1 LEHESVPSPE
11 TDREFGSLIR
21 SALCDDPVAG
31 STHGYYRYP
40 ARFSPQFARAAVESL
55 TDPGDTVLDPFMGGG
70 TAAVEALACGR
81 RFVGCDLNS
90 LSGFL
95 ARVKTSPLGG
105 RDLAEV
111 QKWVDGLAGSLP
123 LGAAKPRHTD
133 WTGYQINTPWWIRG
147 AIEGCLDSAEQLETG
162 DQRSFAR
169 CALLRTGQ
177 WALDC
182 RKKVP
187 SAREFLNMLCRNV
200 ELMDAGMR
208 EYAARLS
215 QSGDFKPR
223 SNRRLLIKD
232 SADLATDKRI
242 PRSWLPPKLILTS
255 PPYPGV
261 HILYHRW
268 QVQGRRE
275 TPAPYW
281 IAGSLDGYGAS
292 HYTFGD
298 RQRKSTDNYFERLAS
313 CIRSIV
319 ALMGPDSLFVQL
331 VAFSNP
337 DTQMR
342 PYMATLRSVGLT
354 EAKLPGRPGQI
365 RRDVPNRKWYAQL
378 LGRTAPSKEIVL
390 VHRKA

>member
-1 LEHESVPSPE
+1 VASPE
-11 TDREFGSLIR
+11 TDRDFGSLIR
-21 SALCDDPVAG
+21 SALCDRPVAG

-40 ARFSPQFARAAVESL
+40 ARFSPQFAKAAVATL

-70 TAAVEALACGR
+70 TAAVEALASGR
-81 RFVGCDLNS
+81 RFVGCDLNP

-95 ARVKTSPLGG
+95 ARVKTTPLAE

-111 QKWVDGLAGSLP
+111 RTWAEDLADSLA
-123 LGAAKPRHTD
+123 LGAAKSRHTN
-133 WTGYQINTPWWIRG
+133 WARYQINTPWWIRG
-147 AIEGCLDSAEQLETG
+147 AIEGCLDSAERLKTQ

-169 CALLRTGQ
+169 CALLKTGQ

-182 RKKVP
+182 RRKVP
-187 SAREFLNMLCRNV
+187 CARDFLDMLRRSV
-200 ELMDAGMR
+200 EAMETGMR
-208 EYAARLS
+208 EYSAKLKE
-215 QSGDFKPR
+215 SGDFRAR
-223 SNRRLLIKD
+223 SNRRLLIRD
-232 SADLATDKRI
+232 SADLAADRRV
-242 PRSWLPPKLILTS
+242 PRSWLPPKLVLTS

-298 RQRKSTDNYFERLAS
+298 RQRKNIDNYLERLAS
-313 CIRSIV
+313 CLRSV
-319 ALMGPDSLFVQL
+319 VTLMGPESLFVQL
-331 VAFSNP
+331 VAFSSP
-337 DTQMR
+337 GVQMG
-342 PYMATLRSVGLT
+342 PYLATLRSVGLA
-354 EAKLPGRPGQI
+354 EAQLPGDPRRI

-390 VHRKA
+390 VHKKA